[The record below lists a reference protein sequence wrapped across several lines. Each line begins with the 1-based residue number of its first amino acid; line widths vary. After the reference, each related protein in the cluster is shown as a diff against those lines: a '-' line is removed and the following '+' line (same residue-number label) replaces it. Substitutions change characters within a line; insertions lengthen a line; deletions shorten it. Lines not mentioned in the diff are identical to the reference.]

1 MKIVFGD
8 GVKKPE
14 KTGNIYQ
21 IRLQLKQNYNIEIA
35 NNSDDTKDEIIN
47 LLSNKEFLEESV
59 NTINSVNEDIL
70 SFQNAFT
77 FIDEVDIE
85 TSSRM
90 VDITLIITVYD
101 YESLN
106 NILSSSNTE
115 LLNSYDDEALEQS
128 ALDPVIK
135 HIFTGWQ
142 INQSSEDYNISF
154 LDESGDVELEKKVVL

>member
-21 IRLQLKQNYNIEIA
+21 IRLQLKQNYNIEIN

-59 NTINSVNEDIL
+59 NTIDSVNEDIL

-77 FIDEVDIE
+77 LL
-85 TSSRM
+85 M
-90 VDITLIITVYD
+90 KLILKHPQ
-101 YESLN
+101 EWL
-106 NILSSSNTE
+106 ILHS
-115 LLNSYDDEALEQS
+115 
-128 ALDPVIK
+128 
-135 HIFTGWQ
+135 
-142 INQSSEDYNISF
+142 
-154 LDESGDVELEKKVVL
+154 

>member
-21 IRLQLKQNYNIEIA
+21 IRLQLKQNYNIEIN

-59 NTINSVNEDIL
+59 NTIDSVNEDIL

-106 NILSSSNTE
+106 NILSISNTE
-115 LLNSYDDEALEQS
+115 LINSYDDEALEQS
-128 ALDPVIK
+128 ALDSVIK

-154 LDESGDVELEKKVVL
+154 LDESGDVELEKKVAL

>member
-21 IRLQLKQNYNIEIA
+21 IRLQLKQNYNIEIT

-59 NTINSVNEDIL
+59 NTIDSVNEDIL

-115 LLNSYDDEALEQS
+115 LLNSYDDEVLEQS

-154 LDESGDVELEKKVVL
+154 LDESGDVELEKKVAL

>member
-21 IRLQLKQNYNIEIA
+21 IRLQLKQNYNIEIT

-59 NTINSVNEDIL
+59 NTIDSVNEDIL

-128 ALDPVIK
+128 VLDPVIK

-142 INQSSEDYNISF
+142 INQSSKDYNISF
-154 LDESGDVELEKKVVL
+154 LDESGDVELEKKVLL

>member
-21 IRLQLKQNYNIEIA
+21 IRLQLKQNYNIEIT
-35 NNSDDTKDEIIN
+35 NNSDVTKDEIIN
-47 LLSNKEFLEESV
+47 LLSNREFLEESLS
-59 NTINSVNEDIL
+59 TIDSVNEDIL

-154 LDESGDVELEKKVVL
+154 LDESGDVELEKKVAL

>member
-21 IRLQLKQNYNIEIA
+21 IRLQLKQNYNIEIN

-59 NTINSVNEDIL
+59 NTIDSVNEDIL

>member
-1 MKIVFGD
+1 
-8 GVKKPE
+8 
-14 KTGNIYQ
+14 
-21 IRLQLKQNYNIEIA
+21 LQLKQNYNIEIN

-59 NTINSVNEDIL
+59 NTIDSVNEDIL

>member
-21 IRLQLKQNYNIEIA
+21 IRLQLKQNYNIEIN

-59 NTINSVNEDIL
+59 NTIDSVNEDIL

-128 ALDPVIK
+128 VLDPVIK

-154 LDESGDVELEKKVVL
+154 LDESGDVELEKKVAL

>member
-21 IRLQLKQNYNIEIA
+21 IRLQLKQNYNIEIT

-59 NTINSVNEDIL
+59 NTIDSVNEDIL

-115 LLNSYDDEALEQS
+115 LLNSYDDEVLEQS

-154 LDESGDVELEKKVVL
+154 LDESGDVELEKKVLL

>member
-21 IRLQLKQNYNIEIA
+21 IRLQLKQNYNIEIT

-59 NTINSVNEDIL
+59 NTIDSVNEDIL

-128 ALDPVIK
+128 VLDPVIK

-154 LDESGDVELEKKVVL
+154 LDESGDVELEKKVAL

>member
-21 IRLQLKQNYNIEIA
+21 IRLQLKQNYNIEIT

-59 NTINSVNEDIL
+59 NTIDSVNEDIL

-154 LDESGDVELEKKVVL
+154 LDESGDVELEKKVAL

>member
-21 IRLQLKQNYNIEIA
+21 IRLQLKQNYNIEIN

-59 NTINSVNEDIL
+59 NTIDSVNEDIL

-154 LDESGDVELEKKVVL
+154 LDETGDVELEQKVVL

>member
-21 IRLQLKQNYNIEIA
+21 IRLQLKQNYNIEIN

-59 NTINSVNEDIL
+59 NTIDSVNEDIL

-115 LLNSYDDEALEQS
+115 LLNSYDDEVLEQS

-154 LDESGDVELEKKVVL
+154 LDESGDVELEKKVAL

>member
-21 IRLQLKQNYNIEIA
+21 IRLQLKQNYNIEIT

-59 NTINSVNEDIL
+59 NTIDSVNEDIL

-85 TSSRM
+85 TSSRV

-115 LLNSYDDEALEQS
+115 LLNSYDDEVLEQS

-154 LDESGDVELEKKVVL
+154 LDESGDVELEKKVAL

>member
-21 IRLQLKQNYNIEIA
+21 IRLQLKQNYNIEIN

-59 NTINSVNEDIL
+59 NTIDSVNEDIL

-85 TSSRM
+85 TSSRI

-115 LLNSYDDEALEQS
+115 LLNSYDDEASEQS

-135 HIFTGWQ
+135 HIFSGWQ

>member
-21 IRLQLKQNYNIEIA
+21 IRLQLKQNYNIDFK
-35 NNSDDTKDEIIN
+35 NNSDDTKDEIID
-47 LLSNKEFLEESV
+47 LLSNKEFLEESLK
-59 NTINSVNEDIL
+59 TIDSVNEDIV

-115 LLNSYDDEALEQS
+115 LLNNYDDEASEQS
-128 ALDPVIK
+128 ALDSVIK
-135 HIFTGWQ
+135 HIFIGWQ

>member
-21 IRLQLKQNYNIEIA
+21 IRLQLKQNYNIEIN

-59 NTINSVNEDIL
+59 NTIDSVNEDIL

-115 LLNSYDDEALEQS
+115 LLNSYDDEVLEQS

>member
-21 IRLQLKQNYNIEIA
+21 IRLQLKQNYNIEIN

-59 NTINSVNEDIL
+59 NTIDSVNEDIL

-154 LDESGDVELEKKVVL
+154 LDESGDVELEKKVAL

>member
-21 IRLQLKQNYNIEIA
+21 IRLQLKQNYNIEIT
-35 NNSDDTKDEIIN
+35 NNSNDTKDEIIN

-59 NTINSVNEDIL
+59 NTIDSVNEDIL

-154 LDESGDVELEKKVVL
+154 LDESGDVELEKKVAL

>member
-21 IRLQLKQNYNIEIA
+21 IRLQLKQNYNIEIN

-59 NTINSVNEDIL
+59 NTIDSVNVDIL

-154 LDESGDVELEKKVVL
+154 LDESGDVELEKKVAL

>member
-21 IRLQLKQNYNIEIA
+21 IRLQLKQNYNIEIN

-59 NTINSVNEDIL
+59 NTIDSVNEDIL

-115 LLNSYDDEALEQS
+115 LLNSYDDEVLEQS

-135 HIFTGWQ
+135 QIFTGWQ

>member
-21 IRLQLKQNYNIEIA
+21 IRLQLKQNYNIEIN

-59 NTINSVNEDIL
+59 NTIDSVNEDIL

-106 NILSSSNTE
+106 NILSSSNIE
-115 LLNSYDDEALEQS
+115 LLNSYDDEVLEQS

-154 LDESGDVELEKKVVL
+154 LDESGDVELEKKVLL

>member
-21 IRLQLKQNYNIEIA
+21 IRLQLKQNYNIEIT
-35 NNSDDTKDEIIN
+35 NNSDVTKDEIIN
-47 LLSNKEFLEESV
+47 LLSNREFLEESV
-59 NTINSVNEDIL
+59 STIDSVNEDIL

-154 LDESGDVELEKKVVL
+154 LDESGDVELEKKVAL

>member
-21 IRLQLKQNYNIEIA
+21 IRLQLKQNYNIEIN

-59 NTINSVNEDIL
+59 NTIDSVNEDIL

-115 LLNSYDDEALEQS
+115 LLNSYDDEVLEQS

-154 LDESGDVELEKKVVL
+154 LDESGDVELEKKVLL